1 MSMHRAVL
9 RALDRFAQNSELLAL
24 LDRAGLE
31 RLSRCG
37 TIEHREAG
45 EVIVLQG
52 DEAGQTF
59 YLIVAGELS
68 VSVRGEEDGEER
80 QVATLNGGHFFGE
93 IGTLTRQPRSATVRT
108 LTPVE
113 LVVFGREPVLEVLSA
128 YPAVKEIIGSVGLAR
143 TEENL
148 RSDGLSEIIEG
159 GLAEALEGPDE

>member
-9 RALDRFAQNSELLAL
+9 RALDRFAKNSELLAL
-24 LDRAGLE
+24 VDRPGLE
-31 RLSRCG
+31 RLSTCG
-37 TIEHREAG
+37 SIEHREAD
-45 EVIVLQG
+45 EVVVRQG
-52 DEAGQTF
+52 DIDGQTF
-59 YLIVAGELS
+59 YLIVAGSLA
-68 VSVRGEEDGEER
+68 VWVQGEQGDGIR
-80 QVATLNGGHFFGE
+80 QAATLTGGHFFGE

-113 LVVFGREPVLEVLSA
+113 LIAFPREPVLAVLSE

-148 RSDGLSEIIEG
+148 RGDGMSEIMVG